1 LHWSK
6 QSRLWEKELQDVISD
21 PDARKVFRQAAE
33 QTTEDRPFLRWSG
46 EDGPEQEEHKSMIM
60 NLL

>member
-1 LHWSK
+1 M
-6 QSRLWEKELQDVISD
+6 ISD